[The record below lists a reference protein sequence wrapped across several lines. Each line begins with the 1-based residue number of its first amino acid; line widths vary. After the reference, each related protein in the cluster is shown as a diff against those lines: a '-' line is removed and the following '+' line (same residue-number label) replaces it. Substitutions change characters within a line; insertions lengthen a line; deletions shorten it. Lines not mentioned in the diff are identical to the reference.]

1 MPDINILVV
10 DDEKEIADLI
20 EIYLV
25 SDGYKVFKAEN
36 ALKGLEILEKEEIHL
51 VLLDIMMPGM
61 NGLEMC
67 KKIRETNNIPII
79 MLSAK
84 STDLD
89 KILGLGTGADDYVV
103 KPFNPLELTARV
115 KSQLRRYTQ
124 LNPNSM
130 AKEAVSSEITIKGMS
145 INKDNHKVV
154 VDGEE
159 IKLTPIEFDILYLLA
174 SNPGKVFS
182 TDEIFER
189 VWNEK
194 VYEANNTVMVHIRR
208 LRGKMKEDTR
218 KSKIITTVWGYRF
231 RVLTHIVYSAI
242 ITCLVEVFLIT
253 NLSMVARYIQQSGK
267 VSALVHF
274 ILEQHLAVVILYVLV
289 GIVIFSVTFMILE
302 EPGIRYLGRISDA
315 VQSISQGNL
324 NTEVDVTGDDEFSAM
339 AANLNKMSSDIRKL
353 MDKERE
359 AERTKNELITNVAHD
374 LRTPLTSIIGYLEL
388 LAGNTQI
395 PQEMQHKYIEIAYSK
410 SRRLEKLIED
420 LFGFTKLNYGKIAMH
435 IGQIDIVKLLEQLL
449 EEAYPNFE
457 EKNLSYDL
465 QSNVPAKIISADGNL
480 LARLFDNLIGN
491 AIKYGADGKR
501 VLVKIHGEE
510 DTVTVSVTNFGRVI
524 PADELPLLFNKFYRV
539 EQSRSATTGGT
550 GLGLAIAKEIVD
562 MHGGTIRVASDLN
575 GTVFTVKLQVHF
587 DIEKEQFGS

>member
-1 MPDINILVV
+1 M
-10 DDEKEIADLI
+10 K
-20 EIYLV
+20 
-25 SDGYKVFKAEN
+25 
-36 ALKGLEILEKEEIHL
+36 
-51 VLLDIMMPGM
+51 
-61 NGLEMC
+61 
-67 KKIRETNNIPII
+67 
-79 MLSAK
+79 
-84 STDLD
+84 
-89 KILGLGTGADDYVV
+89 
-103 KPFNPLELTARV
+103 
-115 KSQLRRYTQ
+115 
-124 LNPNSM
+124 NSM
-130 AKEAVSSEITIKGMS
+130 GSS
-145 INKDNHKVV
+145 
-154 VDGEE
+154 
-159 IKLTPIEFDILYLLA
+159 
-174 SNPGKVFS
+174 
-182 TDEIFER
+182 
-189 VWNEK
+189 
-194 VYEANNTVMVHIRR
+194 
-208 LRGKMKEDTR
+208 
-218 KSKIITTVWGYRF
+218 YRF